1 MIFFPEIQLSPFF
14 PKYESKDASRWLLNL
29 DHPAV
34 LSIRQ
39 KCRELKLYAS
49 PNLYLSLDGKS
60 YDASLMI
67 NDQGNLMG
75 ISKMVH
81 IAQARDFYE
90 QDYYTPSDEGFRIY
104 KTPFGNIG
112 IVICFDR
119 HLPESIRSCAMQG
132 AELVTRKSFSLR
144 IFPQNK
150 YLLSERI
157 VPGFL

>member
-1 MIFFPEIQLSPFF
+1 
-14 PKYESKDASRWLLNL
+14 
-29 DHPAV
+29 
-34 LSIRQ
+34 
-39 KCRELKLYAS
+39 
-49 PNLYLSLDGKS
+49 
-60 YDASLMI
+60 MI

>member
-1 MIFFPEIQLSPFF
+1 
-14 PKYESKDASRWLLNL
+14 
-29 DHPAV
+29 
-34 LSIRQ
+34 
-39 KCRELKLYAS
+39 
-49 PNLYLSLDGKS
+49 
-60 YDASLMI
+60 
-67 NDQGNLMG
+67 MG

-132 AELVTRKSFSLR
+132 AELVIIPTANLTSEPMELFEWEIRVQSFQNILFTAMCNRVGQEDHLTFAGESL
-144 IFPQNK
+144 ISAPDGSLILKAGNQEE
-150 YLLSERI
+150 LLIADIPTEQIPALRENRPWLSLIRDNYR
-157 VPGFL
+157 PL